1 MSGERL
7 LMKKRTVGASLAATA
22 LMGMISATSASAVE
36 YRAHWLL
43 DEPNNP
49 SIAYD
54 ATSNANNG
62 QNENITG
69 TGTGYI
75 FNGSSRVVVADSAS
89 LSPGASDFQFGVTVV
104 SGVPTAGTDYDLLR
118 KGFAS
123 TAGGE
128 FKVEILNVS
137 NKARPMCLV
146 KDSLKHVAS
155 IRGGPAAGIADG
167 KAHSITCSKTSSG
180 VTITVDGVSKT
191 KTIAATLG
199 IVANSGS
206 LTLGAKDGYSPGDV
220 NGDWSK
226 VTLLDAWMA

>member
-1 MSGERL
+1 
-7 LMKKRTVGASLAATA
+7 MKKRTVGATLVATA
-22 LMGMISATSASAVE
+22 LLGTVSATSASAVE

-43 DEPNNP
+43 DEPNTP
-49 SIAYD
+49 AVAYD

-62 QNENITG
+62 QNENVTG

-75 FNGSSRVVVADSAS
+75 FNGSSRVVVADSPS

-118 KGFAS
+118 KGFSS
-123 TAGGE
+123 TVGGE
-128 FKVEILNVS
+128 FKVEILNVN

-155 IRGGPAAGIADG
+155 IRGGPTSGIADG
-167 KAHSITCSKTSSG
+167 KAHDITCSKNSTG

-191 KTIAATLG
+191 KTITATLG
-199 IVANSGS
+199 TVANSGP
-206 LTLGAKDGYSPGDV
+206 LTLGAKDGYSPGNV

-226 VTLLDAWMA
+226 VTLLDAWMS